1 MWNDFCQNRG
11 PFHVPLLITSHNTL
25 LMESCSESGKP
36 GKQRLPAECF
46 YVIRELD
53 DGGKTIDC
61 ILKYDNKIG
70 PNTNMRSQ
78 FLMGKYHG
86 IPEKIQLD
94 IGRLV
99 EILSEWRD

>member
-1 MWNDFCQNRG
+1 MWNAFSHNRG

-25 LMESCSESGKP
+25 LMESCSES

-86 IPEKIQLD
+86 ILEKIQLD